1 MEASSFFSKENGVW
15 LAFSPKT
22 VAKPK
27 RVTCYSW
34 SRSAEVVRLEDD
46 ETLVSSII
54 QLECDDPAGV
64 TFTGITLALSHS
76 AVESKEYELVMK
88 ELINTEEKTWKDL
101 KTPIGMLPVILI
113 NKKNIYTVRCHR
125 IDERFKFPSG
135 EISYNFVLLECK
147 DKNKGS
153 TQGKSY

>member
-1 MEASSFFSKENGVW
+1 MEASSFFSKESGVW

-64 TFTGITLALSHS
+64 TFTGIILALSHS

-125 IDERFKFPSG
+125 IDERFKLPSG

>member
-113 NKKNIYTVRCHR
+113 NKKYIYTVRCHR
-125 IDERFKFPSG
+125 IDEIFKFPSG

>member
-1 MEASSFFSKENGVW
+1 MEASSFFSKESGVW

-101 KTPIGMLPVILI
+101 KTPLGMLPVILI
-113 NKKNIYTVRCHR
+113 NKKYIYTVCCHR
-125 IDERFKFPSG
+125 IDERFKLPSG

>member
-1 MEASSFFSKENGVW
+1 MALFFTQQSGTVSVEASSFFSKENGVW

-101 KTPIGMLPVILI
+101 KTPLGMLPVISI
-113 NKKNIYTVRCHR
+113 NKKNIYRALSQNC
-125 IDERFKFPSG
+125 
-135 EISYNFVLLECK
+135 
-147 DKNKGS
+147 
-153 TQGKSY
+153 